1 MLMVVAALFGK
12 GAAERE
18 KTYKPCL
25 DAVEE
30 HFSHIPE
37 EDRLVYLAVQSSY
50 AGLIFRSRDVFGATG
65 QASRFWF
72 RELAWVEWLLNSL
85 REV

>member
-1 MLMVVAALFGK
+1 LLLLFGK

-37 EDRLVYLAVQSSY
+37 EDRLVYLAVQSSL
-50 AGLIFRSRDVFGATG
+50 AGLIFRLRDVYGATG

-72 RELAWVEWLLNSL
+72 RELAWVEWLLNLL

>member
-1 MLMVVAALFGK
+1 VFIDPTSLQ
-12 GAAERE
+12 GAMERE

-37 EDRLVYLAVQSSY
+37 EDRSV
-50 AGLIFRSRDVFGATG
+50 
-65 QASRFWF
+65 
-72 RELAWVEWLLNSL
+72 
-85 REV
+85 